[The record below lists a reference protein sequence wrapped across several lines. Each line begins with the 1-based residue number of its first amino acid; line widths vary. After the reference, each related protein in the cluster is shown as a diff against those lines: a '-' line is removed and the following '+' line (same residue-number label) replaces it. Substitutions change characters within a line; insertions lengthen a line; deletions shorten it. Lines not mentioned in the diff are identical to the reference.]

1 MNLMLRGSPL
11 QAGVASLV
19 SPLVGFASTLQCTHH
34 TGAACHCS
42 LLRVHPSLGA
52 ASLYSAISPLVGF
65 GCTPAWRG
73 LTTLWRVGPIS
84 VVSAD
89 RMSRPWAIGST
100 ALVPTC

>member
-11 QAGVASLV
+11 QAGAASLV

-65 GCTPAWRG
+65 GCTPAWHVR
-73 LTTLWRVGPIS
+73 TKSIY
-84 VVSAD
+84 
-89 RMSRPWAIGST
+89 SRNLLNWQ
-100 ALVPTC
+100 ALALLSLFDWEGRRSRH